1 MIVLKDIHMLISRNS
16 KPVNKKHGNFGAS
29 LVVQWLR
36 LWTSTVGALVWSL
49 VGELRSHMSCDMA
62 RKKKDGSY
70 VWQLSG
76 IIAIWTTLAML
87 LYLLFCPSS
96 SMTMCMFFV
105 FYNIDIFK
113 EYSLHLL
120 FFFHCCNFKNLRYN
134 SIISYNSSLK
144 VYNSVVFVIFIRL
157 WNLLSHSGT
166 FSSPSPKKY
175 L

>member
-1 MIVLKDIHMLISRNS
+1 MVETLSFHSRGTGLIPGWGTKIPHVLL
-16 KPVNKKHGNFGAS
+16 HG
-29 LVVQWLR
+29 Q
-36 LWTSTVGALVWSL
+36 
-49 VGELRSHMSCDMA
+49 
-62 RKKKDGSY
+62 KKKDGNY

-105 FYNIDIFK
+105 FYNIDIVK

-120 FFFHCCNFKNLRYN
+120 FFFIVGILKTRYN

>member
-1 MIVLKDIHMLISRNS
+1 MVETLSFHSRGTGLIPGWGTKIPHVLL
-16 KPVNKKHGNFGAS
+16 HG
-29 LVVQWLR
+29 Q
-36 LWTSTVGALVWSL
+36 
-49 VGELRSHMSCDMA
+49 
-62 RKKKDGSY
+62 KKKDGNY

-87 LYLLFCPSS
+87 LYLLSCPSS
-96 SMTMCMFFV
+96 SMTRYMFFV

-113 EYSLHLL
+113 EYSLHLYC
-120 FFFHCCNFKNLRYN
+120 FTVGIKNLRYN